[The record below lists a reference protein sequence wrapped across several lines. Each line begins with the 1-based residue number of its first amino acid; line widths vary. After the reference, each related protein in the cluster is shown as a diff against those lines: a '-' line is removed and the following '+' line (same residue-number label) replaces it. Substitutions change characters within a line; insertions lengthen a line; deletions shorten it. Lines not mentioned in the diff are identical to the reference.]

1 MSSRAWRT
9 QRGARGLLAVAVL
22 VLAVVTPHTIAGAGI
37 DREAARS
44 RALQFARSK
53 FEYVVA
59 NMRVADPLYDV
70 IRAGFCRGAHE
81 LDVADVCG
89 RGSPTSRVF
98 VVDVLSVSH
107 TRIIDVVAVS
117 DTSTYSLRE
126 PAGFQRWVSE
136 EGAVCTD
143 PHDLLALALLHM
155 RVVYATEDVPSKDL
169 QLCEWLGELRSGAPL
184 CVVPNVESD
193 EIGMRIK
200 FVVATAGPGF
210 HTLRLG
216 QAPDLWEAEL
226 TWTGRY
232 QASRGSASTGL
243 GGRAGAG
250 TGDSK

>member
-22 VLAVVTPHTIAGAGI
+22 VLAVVTPHTIVGAGI

-126 PAGFQRWVSE
+126 PAGFQRWVSNN
-136 EGAVCTD
+136 GGNGRD
-143 PHDLLALALLHM
+143 G
-155 RVVYATEDVPSKDL
+155 RV
-169 QLCEWLGELRSGAPL
+169 
-184 CVVPNVESD
+184 
-193 EIGMRIK
+193 
-200 FVVATAGPGF
+200 GPGAGGCSESRDHRSTSF
-210 HTLRLG
+210 RRM
-216 QAPDLWEAEL
+216 QRR
-226 TWTGRY
+226 GRI
-232 QASRGSASTGL
+232 QRE
-243 GGRAGAG
+243 
-250 TGDSK
+250 